1 MNIPQNIEKYLKNYA
16 VDDRWRLVSKTQCS
30 VDNAVVIPALVE
42 KESLFRTLAS
52 LSENEQT
59 ELNRTLIIC
68 VVNNR
73 GGHITSLEDIANNQ
87 ETIRLLNNVMEG
99 DITADDLSSPSIDKI
114 CRSRLKIAYVDASS
128 PGSELPDK
136 NGRVG
141 LARKIG
147 LDMALKA
154 FNYEKPGVKLL
165 FCLDADTVV
174 ERNYLSAVRRFF
186 EKEKATAAVVAFQ
199 HQDADDPS
207 VQAAICCYEIF
218 LRYYVLGLSYANSM
232 YAFHSIGSTIACTA
246 DAYVAVR
253 GMNRREA
260 AEDFYFLNKLAK
272 IRSVGLIN
280 TTIVYPSARPS
291 TRVPFGT
298 GQRVIRFL
306 EGGQNEYMLYDPKV
320 FSILREW
327 LQLMPSCLDKDAG
340 EILILA
346 EKIHPLLES
355 FLRVNNFSV
364 IWHRLRENSKSSD
377 GLYRQFL
384 SWFDGFKSLRLIHHL
399 TENGISRVE
408 MFTALTELLEIMGRS
423 YPERT
428 APDQTPDLGV
438 QLKILGYLRKEA
450 FELNSERI
458 PRCLRRG

>member
-1 MNIPQNIEKYLKNYA
+1 MNISKNIGKYLKNYA
-16 VDDRWRLVSKTQCS
+16 VADRWRLVSKRRCR
-30 VDNAVVIPALVE
+30 VDNIVVIPALAE

-52 LSENEQT
+52 LSENEQS

-68 VVNNR
+68 VMNNR
-73 GGHITSLEDIANNQ
+73 RGHITSLEDIGNNQ
-87 ETIRLLNNVMEG
+87 ETIRLLKNLMESDNPVNN
-99 DITADDLSSPSIDKI
+99 LSNPLIDKI
-114 CRSRLKIAYVDASS
+114 CRSNLKISYIDASS

-136 NGRVG
+136 NGGVG

-147 LDMALKA
+147 LDIALKVFDYKEPCA
-154 FNYEKPGVKLL
+154 KLL

-174 ERNYLSAVRRFF
+174 ERDYLSAVRRFF

-207 VQAAICCYEIF
+207 VRAAICCYEIF

-272 IRSVGLIN
+272 IGSVGLVN
-280 TTIVYPSARPS
+280 TTRVYPSARPS
-291 TRVPFGT
+291 NRVPFGT

-306 EGGQNEYMLYDPKV
+306 EGGQDEYILYDPKV

-355 FLRVNNFSV
+355 FLMVNNFSV

-384 SWFDGFKSLRLIHHL
+384 SWFDGFKTLRLIHHL
-399 TENGISRVE
+399 TENGISRIE
-408 MFTALTELLEIMGRS
+408 MFTALTELLEMMGRS
-423 YPERT
+423 CPERT
-428 APDQTPDLGV
+428 ALDRTPDLGV
-438 QLKILGYLRKEA
+438 QLKILGYLRKMQIKSGETPD
-450 FELNSERI
+450 LPCR
-458 PRCLRRG
+458 

>member
-1 MNIPQNIEKYLKNYA
+1 MNIPRNIEKYLKNYA
-16 VDDRWRLVSKTQCS
+16 VDERWRLVSKTLCS
-30 VDNAVVIPALVE
+30 VDNAVIIPALAE

-52 LSENEQT
+52 LSENEQS

-73 GGHITSLEDIANNQ
+73 GGHITSLEDIGNNQ
-87 ETIRLLNNVMEG
+87 ETIRLLGNLMEG
-99 DITADDLSSPSIDKI
+99 DIVADDLSNPFIDKI
-114 CRSRLKIAYVDASS
+114 CRSNLKIAYVDASS

-136 NGRVG
+136 NGGVG

-147 LDMALKA
+147 LDIALKA
-154 FNYEKPGVKLL
+154 FDYKKPGVKLL
-165 FCLDADTVV
+165 FCLDADTLV
-174 ERNYLSAVRRFF
+174 ERDYLSAVRRFF
-186 EKEKATAAVVAFQ
+186 EKEKATAAVVGFQ
-199 HQDADDPS
+199 HQDADEPS

-232 YAFHSIGSTIACTA
+232 YTFHSIGSTMACTA
-246 DAYVAVR
+246 DGYVSVR

-272 IRSVGLIN
+272 VGSVGLVN
-280 TTIVYPSARPS
+280 TTRVYPSARPS
-291 TRVPFGT
+291 NRVPFGT
-298 GQRVIRFL
+298 GQRIIRFL

-340 EILILA
+340 EILVLA

-384 SWFDGFKSLRLIHHL
+384 FWFDGFKTLRLIHHL
-399 TENGISRVE
+399 TENGISRIE
-408 MFTALTELLEIMGRS
+408 MFTALTELLEMMGTIC
-423 YPERT
+423 PERT
-428 APDQTPDLGV
+428 VLDQTPDLGV
-438 QLKILGYLRKEA
+438 QLKILGYLRKES
-450 FELNSERI
+450 FEKGLDVV
-458 PRCLRRG
+458 

>member
-272 IRSVGLIN
+272 IGSVGLVN
-280 TTIVYPSARPS
+280 TTRVYPSARPS
-291 TRVPFGT
+291 NRVPFGT

-306 EGGQNEYMLYDPKV
+306 EGGQDEYMLYDPKV
-320 FSILREW
+320 FSILRKW
-327 LQLMPSCLDKDAG
+327 LQLMLSCLDKDAG

-355 FLRVNNFSV
+355 FLMANNFSV
-364 IWHRLRENSKSSD
+364 IWHRLKENSKSSD

-384 SWFDGFKSLRLIHHL
+384 FWFDGFKTLKLIHHL
-399 TENGISRVE
+399 TENGISRIK
-408 MFTALTELLEIMGRS
+408 MFTALTELLEMIGGNCL
-423 YPERT
+423 ERT
-428 APDQTPDLGV
+428 VLDQTPDLGV

-450 FELNSERI
+450 FE
-458 PRCLRRG
+458 RGLDVV